1 MAAPKK
7 KGLGS
12 RGMGVGALI
21 SSDIKDLNEGIAEN
35 SVIDIDINKISPNTN
50 QPRRF
55 FEEEALEELAASI
68 REYGIIQPLI
78 LKKVDDYYEIVA
90 GERRWRAAKI
100 AGLKK
105 VPSVIKDYDDTL
117 GFEVAL
123 IENLQREDLNPV
135 EEALGYKRLA
145 ETLNLSQE
153 AIADKVGKS
162 RPAVA
167 NSMRLLNLD
176 EKTLALVREGKLSAG
191 HGRALLTVED
201 DELRYKL
208 AEKII
213 EEGLSV
219 RTAEILA
226 KKCAEEPK
234 AVKTVP
240 PISSEGYGEI
250 ENQLKEILGTKV
262 RLKNGAKK
270 GRIEIEYYSNE
281 DLDRLLSLLK
291 GIQ

>member
-12 RGMGVGALI
+12 RGLGMGALI
-21 SSDIKDLNEGIAEN
+21 SSDIKDLNDGIAEN
-35 SVIDIDINKISPNTN
+35 SVIEIDINKISPNIN

-55 FEEEALEELAASI
+55 FEEDALEELAASI

-78 LKKVDDYYEIVA
+78 LKKADDYYEIVA

-105 VPSVIKDYDDTL
+105 VPCVIKDYDEAL

-145 ETLNLSQE
+145 ETMNLNQE

-176 EKTLALVREGKLSAG
+176 EKTLGLVRDGKLSAG
-191 HGRALLTVED
+191 HGRALLAVED

-213 EEGLSV
+213 DEGLSV
-219 RTAEILA
+219 RATEILA

-234 AVKTVP
+234 PANAAP
-240 PISSEGYGEI
+240 AISSEGYGEI

-262 RLKNGAKK
+262 KLKTGAKK
-270 GRIEIEYYSNE
+270 GRIEIEYYSND

-291 GIQ
+291 GIE